1 LGSLPAEIEDE
12 FRRDLRFAEEA
23 AESGVVP
30 SRSAAA
36 REDWIVWSAF
46 CVSIRQDPLLF
57 HLADKIKIL
66 QVFAHRV
73 RIGTLARNSGNKP
86 VRARTVEN
94 YLRSVGQGFASVGA
108 PDPRHQVGTNLT
120 DFRLYRQLR
129 CYAKQDPPSTRVK
142 PLPLAILHNV
152 RELAALHG
160 DQISLAVADL
170 SYMAFFWLLRPGE
183 YCSST
188 ESHPFR
194 LCDVQLF
201 IGNARLDPL
210 TCDLADLDRITFVTL
225 TFTTQKNGV
234 RGEIIGHARS
244 GHIYACPVISVVNR
258 VRYLRLHGAPNEAPL
273 CVVRSART
281 NKWCTISSKLVTE
294 TIRTSASILG
304 PQLGF
309 NASDVSARSC
319 RAGGAM
325 ALLCGRVDTSIIQL
339 VGRWRSDVMLRYLHL
354 QAGALMSNLSGTM
367 LQAGAFHLVPGQEV
381 PAAAAP
387 LLVEVPAFVE

>member
-1 LGSLPAEIEDE
+1 MGALPPEIEDE

-36 REDWIVWSAF
+36 RKDWHVWTSF
-46 CVSIRQDPLLF
+46 CVSLDKGPLL
-57 HLADKIKIL
+57 LNVADKIRFL

-73 RIGTLARNSGNKP
+73 RTGALARNPGNKP
-86 VRARTVEN
+86 VRSRTVED
-94 YLRSVGQGFASVGA
+94 YLRSVGQGFTSVGA
-108 PDPRHQVGTNLT
+108 LDPRYQKGTTLI

-129 CYAKQDPPSTRVK
+129 CYSKEDPPPTRVK
-142 PLPLAILHNV
+142 PLPLAVLHNV
-152 RELAALHG
+152 REMAALHG
-160 DQISLAVADL
+160 DEISLAVSDL

-183 YCSST
+183 YCSSS

-201 IGNARLDPL
+201 IGDHRLDPL
-210 TCDLADLDRITFVTL
+210 TCDLADLNRITFVTL
-225 TFTTQKNGV
+225 TFTTKKNGV

-244 GHIYACPVISVVNR
+244 SHLYACPVVSVVNR
-258 VRYLRLHGAPNEAPL
+258 VRYLRLQGAPPDAPL
-273 CVVRSART
+273 CAVRSQTSAA
-281 NKWCTISSKLVTE
+281 WCTVSSKLVTE
-294 TIRTSASILG
+294 SIRTSATILG

-309 NASDVSARSC
+309 NADDVSARSC

-354 QAGALMSNLSGTM
+354 QAGALMSNLSSTM
-367 LQAGAFHLVPGQEV
+367 LAAGTFHLVPGQDV
-381 PAAAAP
+381 PTTAAP

>member
-1 LGSLPAEIEDE
+1 LGSLPAPVEHE

-30 SRSAAA
+30 SRNAAS
-36 REDWIVWSAF
+36 RKDWSVWTAF
-46 CVSIRQDPLLF
+46 CVSLNQDPLLL
-57 HLADKIKIL
+57 HVADKVQVL

-73 RIGTLARNSGNKP
+73 RTGALARNASHQP
-86 VRARTVEN
+86 VRSRTVED
-94 YLRSVGQGFASVGA
+94 YLRSVGQGFTRVGA
-108 PDPRHQVGTNLT
+108 LDPRHQVGTTLT

-129 CYAKQDPPSTRVK
+129 CYAKQDPPPSRVK
-142 PLPLAILHNV
+142 PLPLAVLHNV
-152 RELAALHG
+152 RQLAAFKG
-160 DQISLAVADL
+160 DQISLAVSDL
-170 SYMAFFWLLRPGE
+170 SYLAFFWLLRPGE
-183 YCSST
+183 YCSSSD
-188 ESHPFR
+188 SHPFR
-194 LCDVQLF
+194 LRDVQLF

-210 TCDLADLDRITFVTL
+210 TCALADLARVTFVTL

-244 GHIYACPVISVVNR
+244 GHLYACPVVSVISR
-258 VRYLRLHGAPNEAPL
+258 VRYLRQHGAPPDAPL
-273 CVVRSART
+273 CVVRSTTT
-281 NKWCTISSKLVTE
+281 NAWCTISSKLVTD

-304 PQLGF
+304 PHLGF
-309 NASDVSARSC
+309 NAEDVSARSC

-354 QAGALMSNLSGTM
+354 QAGALMSNLASTM
-367 LQAGAFHLVPGQEV
+367 LQAGAFQLIPGQEV

-387 LLVEVPAFVE
+387 LLVQIPE

>member
-1 LGSLPAEIEDE
+1 
-12 FRRDLRFAEEA
+12 
-23 AESGVVP
+23 
-30 SRSAAA
+30 
-36 REDWIVWSAF
+36 
-46 CVSIRQDPLLF
+46 
-57 HLADKIKIL
+57 
-66 QVFAHRV
+66 
-73 RIGTLARNSGNKP
+73 
-86 VRARTVEN
+86 
-94 YLRSVGQGFASVGA
+94 
-108 PDPRHQVGTNLT
+108 
-120 DFRLYRQLR
+120 
-129 CYAKQDPPSTRVK
+129 
-142 PLPLAILHNV
+142 
-152 RELAALHG
+152 
-160 DQISLAVADL
+160 
-170 SYMAFFWLLRPGE
+170 M
-183 YCSST
+183 
-188 ESHPFR
+188 
-194 LCDVQLF
+194 
-201 IGNARLDPL
+201 
-210 TCDLADLDRITFVTL
+210 
-225 TFTTQKNGV
+225 
-234 RGEIIGHARS
+234 S

>member
-1 LGSLPAEIEDE
+1 LGSLSPEIEHE

-23 AESGVVP
+23 AQSGVVP
-30 SRSAAA
+30 SRNAAS
-36 REDWIVWSAF
+36 RKDWAVWTSF
-46 CVSIRQDPLLF
+46 CVSIHQDALLS
-57 HLADKIKIL
+57 HVTNKISVL

-73 RIGTLARNSGNKP
+73 RIGTLARNPGHKP
-86 VRARTVEN
+86 VRSRTVEE
-94 YLRSVGQGFASVGA
+94 YLRSVGQGFTSVGA
-108 PDPRHQVGTNLT
+108 PDPRHQVGTRLL

-129 CYAKQDPPSTRVK
+129 CYAKEDPPPSRVK

-152 RELAALHG
+152 RQMAALHG
-160 DQISLAVADL
+160 DEISLAVSDL
-170 SYMAFFWLLRPGE
+170 GFMAFFWLLRPGE
-183 YCSST
+183 YCSSS

-201 IGNARLDPL
+201 IGNDRLNPL
-210 TCDLADLDRITFVTL
+210 TCDLADLDRVTFVTL

-244 GHIYACPVISVVNR
+244 SHLYACPVVSVINR
-258 VRYLRLHGAPNEAPL
+258 VRYLRLQGAPSEAPL
-273 CVVRSART
+273 CAVRHAT
-281 NKWCTISSKLVTE
+281 TAAWCTVSSRLVTE
-294 TIRTSASILG
+294 TIRTSATILG

-309 NASDVSARSC
+309 NPEDVSARSC

-354 QAGALMSNLSGTM
+354 QAGALMSKLSTTM
-367 LQAGAFHLVPGQEV
+367 LQAGAFHLTPGQDV
-381 PAAAAP
+381 PSVVAP
-387 LLVEVPAFVE
+387 LLAEVPDFVE

>member
-1 LGSLPAEIEDE
+1 
-12 FRRDLRFAEEA
+12 
-23 AESGVVP
+23 
-30 SRSAAA
+30 
-36 REDWIVWSAF
+36 
-46 CVSIRQDPLLF
+46 LLV
-57 HLADKIKIL
+57 HVADKVKFL

-73 RIGTLARNSGNKP
+73 RIGTLARNASNKP
-86 VRARTVEN
+86 VRSRTVKD
-94 YLRSVGQGFASVGA
+94 YLRSVGQGFTSVGA
-108 PDPRHQVGTNLT
+108 LDPRHQVGTTLT

-129 CYAKQDPPSTRVK
+129 CYAKQDPPPSRVK
-142 PLPLAILHNV
+142 PLPLAVLHNV
-152 RELAALHG
+152 RQMAALHN
-160 DQISLAVADL
+160 DQTSLAVSDL

-183 YCSST
+183 YCSSS

-201 IGNARLDPL
+201 IGNDRLDPL
-210 TCDLADLDRITFVTL
+210 TCDIADLDRVTFVTL

-244 GHIYACPVISVVNR
+244 GHPFACPVISVVSR
-258 VRYLRLHGAPNEAPL
+258 VRYLRHQNAPHDTPL
-273 CVVRSART
+273 CVIRSPMRPST
-281 NKWCTISSKLVTE
+281 WCTISSKLITE
-294 TIRTSASILG
+294 TIRTSATILG

-309 NASDVSARSC
+309 NPDDVSARSC

-367 LQAGAFHLVPGQEV
+367 LRAGAFHLVPGQEV

-387 LLVEVPAFVE
+387 LLVEVPDFAE